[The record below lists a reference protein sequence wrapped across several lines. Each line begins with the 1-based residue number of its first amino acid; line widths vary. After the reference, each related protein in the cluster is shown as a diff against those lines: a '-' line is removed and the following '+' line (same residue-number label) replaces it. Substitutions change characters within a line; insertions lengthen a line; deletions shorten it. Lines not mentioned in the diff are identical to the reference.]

1 MGIFKKKNKE
11 GNSNLNKKSKNK
23 NKDKNEEKVEDLLE
37 LDNNDS
43 NVFLKNKKTFKDL
56 IAVDALDF
64 ASDPKYGI
72 MGDKY
77 YFKNLYIGILPAMVN
92 FATFLHNLYNFGNI
106 DTSIFINPVD
116 TETAKADLSKV
127 KTNLEMEYLTAEGYN
142 RMEDMAVKA
151 QEAQRLRAEVRD
163 GVNKIY
169 ETAIMSTLYEDDL
182 RQLNN
187 STDMLKDILGQ
198 QDIGLKSAIY
208 AQEDGFLSN
217 KPFVN
222 NRLGEWHTF
231 DKRSLACVFPFTA
244 TTINH
249 EFGVPIGFN
258 MDNDLPVIYDNF
270 AMELPNYNGC
280 IFATAGGGKST
291 FIKML
296 SSRTSTFDKVQNVA
310 IDIEPECIDIC
321 LTLGGINIDIEPH
334 TKNILNFFDVVPDV
348 EEDKFNKKKKE
359 IIKLSAKINSVTDI
373 LMTMAKGNLENQEFV
388 NDITRMIIKNTIKAE
403 YERLE
408 INSNPESLYKYTEEV
423 FTENGLVGGKI
434 KKEMPT
440 MSSWY
445 KQLEDQAKNN
455 ETETYKIYYD
465 YLLMVMSDY
474 CKYKNGSFDCFDGQ
488 STVALSKDIP
498 FINFNISKL
507 NESGSEMGVAQHI
520 ICDFIWEN
528 LVKRNDDGHKIRV
541 LIDEAWRMVG
551 KGQEESL
558 KFLITMFRR
567 ARKKNTA
574 TWVISQQ
581 FEEFYSEDTKPII
594 KNSATKLFLPP
605 DETSVDDI
613 QQVFKLTDGQTD
625 FLRICKQGEGLLIL
639 GNNSVKLSIEIPP
652 MEMQFVETNQNK
664 KRYLKDQSIKI
675 GG

>member
-1 MGIFKKKNKE
+1 MFNRKKT
-11 GNSNLNKKSKNK
+11 NKKSKDRE
-23 NKDKNEEKVEDLLE
+23 KDNNEEKIGELLE
-37 LDNNDS
+37 AGETEP
-43 NVFLKNKKTFKDL
+43 NVFFKNKKSFKDL

-64 ASDPKYGI
+64 ATDPKYGI

-92 FATFLHNLYNFGNI
+92 FASFLHNLYNFGNI
-106 DTSIFINPVD
+106 DTSIFIHPVD

-127 KTNLEMEYLTAEGYN
+127 KTNLEVEYLTAEGYN

-169 ETAIMSTLYEDDL
+169 ETSIMSTLYEDDL

-231 DKRSLACVFPFTA
+231 DKRSLACIFPFTA

-249 EFGVPIGFN
+249 ELGVPIGFN

-280 IFATAGGGKST
+280 IFSHTGGGKST

-321 LTLGGINIDIEPH
+321 LTLGGVNIDIEPH

-348 EEDKFNKKKKE
+348 EEDKFDKKKRE
-359 IIKLSAKINSVTDI
+359 VVKLSAKINSVTDI
-373 LMTMAKGNLENQEFV
+373 LMTMAKGNLENREFV

-408 INSNPESLYKYTEEV
+408 INSDPESLYRHTEEV
-423 FTENGLVGGKI
+423 FTENGLKGGKI

-440 MSSWY
+440 MSTWY
-445 KQLEDQAKNN
+445 QQLEKQSENN

-488 STVALSKDIP
+488 STVFLSRDIP

-507 NESGSEMGVAQHI
+507 NENGSEMGVAQHI

-551 KGQEESL
+551 RGQEESL
-558 KFLITMFRR
+558 KFLVTMFRR

-613 QQVFKLTDGQTD
+613 QRVFKLTDGQTD
-625 FLRICKQGEGLLIL
+625 FLRICRTGEGLLVL

-652 MEMQFVETNQNK
+652 IEMKFVETNQNK
-664 KRYLKDQSIKI
+664 KRYLKEHSMQI